1 MLEEVSA
8 RSRNGW
14 HSQGNQQT
22 WVRAEDAIVTRQ
34 GCPQGHHNELAGH
47 REWGPA
53 EEEEHPQGSGA
64 SGWEEKNLVKEN
76 EHGEA
81 SG

>member
-1 MLEEVSA
+1 MFK
-8 RSRNGW
+8 NGW

-47 REWGPA
+47 REWAVQRRRSTLRGR
-53 EEEEHPQGSGA
+53 G
-64 SGWEEKNLVKEN
+64 LVGGK
-76 EHGEA
+76 GRTW
-81 SG
+81 